1 MREMNRGLAVFSLTL
16 AWFLAGFVGCGA
28 ETVTA
33 NAVTEVE
40 VRPQIAYRA
49 EGEVS
54 GPDCQL
60 DLYIP
65 KSSSRPFPLVI
76 WVHGGGLTGGDKAE
90 PPSVAVCRMLA
101 QNGIGVASVNYRRNP
116 KVQFPTYIEDVAAAV
131 AWVEANAKK
140 YGGNSER
147 IYLSGH
153 SAGAYLVT
161 MLTMNPKYLEKAGF
175 NMSHLVGVIPIS
187 GQVTTHFT
195 IKKERGIDANTV
207 ISDAAA
213 PTYFV
218 RKQVPD
224 MLLILGDR
232 DWAARLEENA
242 YFAAC
247 LKAAGAQNVTLRV
260 IADRDHGTI
269 FGKLSEPNDPGG
281 NLILQFIRE
290 REARAGVS
298 SGT

>member
-1 MREMNRGLAVFSLTL
+1 MREMNRGLVVFSLTL
-16 AWFLAGFVGCGA
+16 AWLIVGYSWCGA
-28 ETVTA
+28 ETVTP
-33 NAVTEVE
+33 NDLEVK
-40 VRPQIAYRA
+40 PQIAYRA
-49 EGEVS
+49 EGEAGGS
-54 GPDCQL
+54 GCQL

-65 KSSSRPFPLVI
+65 KSSRKPFPLMV
-76 WVHGGGLTGGDKAE
+76 WVHGGGLTAGDKAE
-90 PPSVAVCRMLA
+90 PPSVALCRMLA
-101 QNGIGVASVNYRRNP
+101 HNGIGVASVNYRLNP

-131 AWVEANAKK
+131 AWVEANAQK
-140 YGGNSER
+140 YGGNPER

-175 NMSHLVGVIPIS
+175 NMNHLAGVMPIS

-195 IKKERGIDANTV
+195 IKKERGIDANAV

-232 DWAARLEENA
+232 DWPARLEENV
-242 YFAAC
+242 YFTAC

-260 IADRDHGTI
+260 IVDRDHGTI
-269 FGKLSEPNDPGG
+269 FGKLPEPNDPGG
-281 NLILQFIRE
+281 NLILHFIRE
-290 REARAGVS
+290 REARAGAL